1 MAFFVSFVLFA
12 LAQFCVLFASTAYG
26 VVGGGGSD
34 GYFADGKPT
43 KTGWINIGAAAVV
56 LLIGFFS
63 QTQVLS
69 AAVASTMVI
78 IYFAR
83 GKRGR
88 RQR

>member
-1 MAFFVSFVLFA
+1 MVFFVSFVLFA
-12 LAQFCVLFASTAYG
+12 LVQFCVLFASTAYG

-56 LLIGFFS
+56 LLIGLFS
-63 QTQVLS
+63 QTHVFS
-69 AAVASTMVI
+69 AAVASTLVI

-88 RQR
+88 RRR